1 MTGMREMWREATP
14 RGAIADLRTV
24 YGQAGKNRWWFMGLA
39 ALTTFSIF
47 SVMAYENWKG
57 PRAKPEVIYI
67 TSWPEHRTDAETR
80 AFIEENQRRKDE
92 REAQLAKAIEAER
105 AMYRKLGEMS
115 GMDVDK
121 IEQQAAA
128 DRARDEAAA
137 KARTE
142 AQLKQ
147 HVVEGKGAAVGGQR

>member
-1 MTGMREMWREATP
+1 MTGMRELWREATL

-24 YGQAGKNRWWFMGLA
+24 YEQAGKNRWLFMGLA
-39 ALTTFSIF
+39 AMTTFGIF

-57 PRAKPEVIYI
+57 PRPLPEVIYI

-105 AMYRKLGEMS
+105 GMYRKLGEMS

-121 IEQQAAA
+121 IEQQAAT
-128 DRARDEAAA
+128 DRTRDEAAA
-137 KARTE
+137 KAKTE
-142 AQLKQ
+142 ALLKQ
-147 HVVEGKGAAVGGQR
+147 HVVERTGTAVGGQR